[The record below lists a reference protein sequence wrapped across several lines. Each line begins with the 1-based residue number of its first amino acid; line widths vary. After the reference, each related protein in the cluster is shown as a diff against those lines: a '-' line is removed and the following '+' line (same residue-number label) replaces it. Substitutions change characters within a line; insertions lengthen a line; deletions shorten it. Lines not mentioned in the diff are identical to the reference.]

1 MAMSNDSASAGAA
14 LFAATNMSMFAMIEA
29 NRAAQRQQTI
39 MAVINNKEY
48 IMDNKL
54 LQQLKDECTEITVT
68 VMDNFG
74 IKGRIV
80 DFDDCFIRLESDQ
93 RNFKKKVQLL
103 NRLFIT
109 KIVVKE
115 FKILALGRYKNNKRG
130 IENEK
135 TNNCR
140 QLENEQH
147 DSGHQGSYHRPPSA
161 C

>member
-48 IMDNKL
+48 VMDNKL
-54 LQQLKDECTEITVT
+54 LQQLKDEGTEITVT

-74 IKGRIV
+74 IKGRIA

-93 RNFKKKVQLL
+93 KNFKKKVQLL

-109 KIVVKE
+109 KIVVK
-115 FKILALGRYKNNKRG
+115 
-130 IENEK
+130 
-135 TNNCR
+135 
-140 QLENEQH
+140 
-147 DSGHQGSYHRPPSA
+147 D
-161 C
+161 

>member
-48 IMDNKL
+48 
-54 LQQLKDECTEITVT
+54 

-74 IKGRIV
+74 IKGRIA

-115 FKILALGRYKNNKRG
+115 
-130 IENEK
+130 
-135 TNNCR
+135 
-140 QLENEQH
+140 
-147 DSGHQGSYHRPPSA
+147 
-161 C
+161 